1 MQYIIVDMYIVR
13 ITIKR
18 LSIQCIYIHMYLA
31 RYDVECKRYKP
42 NFKSITHLSNVKIR
56 VVHIHYKGKAIL
68 GNKYL

>member
-1 MQYIIVDMYIVR
+1 MDAIHDCRHVR

-42 NFKSITHLSNVKIR
+42 NLKSITHLSNVKIR
-56 VVHIHYKGKAIL
+56 VVHIHYIGKAIL
-68 GNKYL
+68 GNKCL